1 MTALNFPTGPT
12 LNQTYSNGTT
22 SWYWD
27 GTSWMSGGE
36 LGITGPVGG
45 YGPTGSTGP
54 TGVTGSTGPTGAPST
69 VTGPTGSTGPS
80 VTGPTGASMTTIDIY
95 LNNLFYK
102 Q

>member
-36 LGITGPVGG
+36 LGITGP
-45 YGPTGSTGP
+45 TGASLTGP
-54 TGVTGSTGPTGAPST
+54 TGTTGPTGPTGPTGAPST

-80 VTGPTGASMTTIDIY
+80 VTGPTGAAMSTVDIY
-95 LNNLFYK
+95 LSNLFYK